1 MSAQRTSSSG
11 TSGQLL
17 SPDAIAAL
25 VEAAKEGRLP
35 EDSGADR
42 SRHRRMRTVDF
53 TRPTKF
59 TADQERRIKRALE
72 TFCRTASTRLSAE
85 LRMPLELEVINVSQL
100 TWGNAHGQVP
110 SRSVSCL
117 VDVPGVSTRMLL
129 SAELNLVL
137 TAIELLLGGGG
148 TAGDG
153 SQQRD
158 RRLTDIDWALARH
171 FLDRLVAQL
180 SIVWQDITDVE
191 LSVAGLDMHMET
203 AQTAPVSEPTLAL
216 TIEARMARDSSTLA
230 LLLPFSA
237 IAPVAG
243 RFSSRDEIAGED
255 ARQTAAVREAVG
267 RVEMTVRAEVAAVE
281 LPIEQVLALQPGDV
295 LRLDARADDGVTLF
309 ADAVPMHRALPGR
322 SGGRR
327 AVQVTD
333 PTGGRP

>member
-1 MSAQRTSSSG
+1 V
-11 TSGQLL
+11 SGQVL

-35 EDSGADR
+35 EESNADR
-42 SRHRRMRTVDF
+42 GRQRRMRTVDF

-59 TADQERRIKRALE
+59 TADHERRIKRALE

-100 TWGNAHGQVP
+100 TWGNAHAQVP

-117 VDVPGVSTRMLL
+117 IDVPDVPTRMLL
-129 SAELNLVL
+129 SAEMNLVL
-137 TAIELLLGGGG
+137 SAIELLLGGG
-148 TAGDG
+148 AGDG
-153 SQQRD
+153 AGQRE

-171 FLDRLVAQL
+171 FVERLIAQL
-180 SIVWQDITDVE
+180 SIVWHDITDVE
-191 LSVAGLDMHMET
+191 LGVAGLDMHLET

-216 TIEARMARDSSTLA
+216 TMEARMDRDSATLA
-230 LLLPFSA
+230 LLLPYSS
-237 IAPVAG
+237 IAPVAH
-243 RFSSRDEIAGED
+243 RFSTRDDIGAAD
-255 ARQTAAVREAVG
+255 DDQQSAAVREAVG

-281 LPIEQVLALQPGDV
+281 LPIEQVLALVPGDV
-295 LRLDARADDGVTLF
+295 LRLDARADDGVTLY
-309 ADAVPMHRALPGR
+309 ADEVPMHRAMPGR

-333 PTGGRP
+333 RLGGTL

>member
-1 MSAQRTSSSG
+1 M
-11 TSGQLL
+11 SGQVL

-35 EDSGADR
+35 DDGGADR
-42 SRHRRMRTVDF
+42 GRQRRMRTVDF

-59 TADQERRIKRALE
+59 TSDQERRIKRALE

-100 TWGNAHGQVP
+100 TWGNAHAQVP

-117 VDVPGVSTRMLL
+117 VEAPDVPTRMLL

-137 TAIELLLGGGG
+137 SAIELLLGGAG
-148 TAGDG
+148 AGDG

-171 FLDRLVAQL
+171 FLDRLIAQL

-191 LSVAGLDMHMET
+191 LSVGGLDMHLET

-216 TIEARMARDSSTLA
+216 TIEARMERDSSTLA

-237 IAPVAG
+237 IAPVAH
-243 RFSSRDEIAGED
+243 RFSSRDDVSAEDAGE
-255 ARQTAAVREAVG
+255 AAAVRDAVG
-267 RVEMTVRAEVAAVE
+267 RVEMTVRAEVAAVD

-295 LRLDARADDGVTLF
+295 LRLHARADEGVTLY

-333 PTGGRP
+333 RTGGTP